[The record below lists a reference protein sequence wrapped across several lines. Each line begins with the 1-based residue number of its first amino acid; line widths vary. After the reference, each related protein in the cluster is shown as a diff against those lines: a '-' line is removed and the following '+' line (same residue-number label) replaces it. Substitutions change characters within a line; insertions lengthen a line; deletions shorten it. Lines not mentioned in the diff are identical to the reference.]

1 MKLGSWEY
9 VKPGGWWP
17 VARIVMRI
25 APVVCLCAS
34 LILQQSTIYNLR
46 QSLNGAVKRFGEYD
60 AVLNQADGILKTLA
74 GTPCAAKPE
83 VQKQWD
89 DLLGSRK
96 PQSPDPS
103 GHSMWDHAKDSIT
116 HMPPNGQCPAGTTRM
131 RDTFTE
137 RDGSHKDACYN
148 PKGEDGSIDVLNPG
162 ESVGITIQM
171 LPPPPPGKDRR
182 S

>member
-1 MKLGSWEY
+1 MRDWTGL
-9 VKPGGWWP
+9 VF
-17 VARIVMRI
+17 RITPIVTLTG
-25 APVVCLCAS
+25 CL
-34 LILQQSTIYNLR
+34 LVDQSSIRMLR
-46 QSLNGAVKRFGEYD
+46 ATVEKQRAAMEKED
-60 AVLNQADGILKTLA
+60 AVLQQADGILKSLA
-74 GTPCAAKPE
+74 GTPCSPSPE
-83 VQKQWD
+83 LQKRWD
-89 DLLGSRK
+89 EVLGKHKST
-96 PQSPDPS
+96 
-103 GHSMWDHAKDSIT
+103 DSSIF
-116 HMPPNGQCPAGTTRM
+116 HVPANGQCPAGTTRM